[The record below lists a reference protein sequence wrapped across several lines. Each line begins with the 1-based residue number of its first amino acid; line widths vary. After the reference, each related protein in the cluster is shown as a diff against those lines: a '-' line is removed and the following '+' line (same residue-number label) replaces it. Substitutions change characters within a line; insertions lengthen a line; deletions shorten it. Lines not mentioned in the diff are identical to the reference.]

1 MQPWLWGARTT
12 FRARPGEPMYLD
24 PEDEEI
30 LAGEKGETR
39 QRMMELLV
47 ALGKV
52 FGAER
57 LVGIKSAQVSGASY
71 KTIGE
76 YGLAWLSSLD
86 ARAVVPAVLNPIGM
100 PRGRWKE
107 MGIGPEFAANQEA
120 VIAAYER
127 LGVKLECTCTP
138 YYLHKTSFGDHL
150 AWSESSAV
158 SYANSVIGAR
168 TNREGG
174 PGALAA
180 ALVGKTP
187 CYGLHLEKNRK
198 PHLIIE
204 VTSDEKDW
212 SIARYG
218 ALGYHAGKLVGN
230 KIPYFRGIT
239 PDSDQLKA
247 LGAAMAATGAVALY
261 HVDNVT
267 PEAKNT
273 GYDLSGLEV
282 VSVEPAEIDRLFT
295 RIPVDAV
302 AIGCPHCSPA
312 ELHDIAG
319 LLEGKTVI
327 RPLYVFAAHGVIDKN
342 QKTVSSIERSGARV
356 FADTCMVVS
365 PVMERYPA
373 IMVNSGKALAY
384 VPDMCGAIARIGSI
398 EECVEVATSQSS

>member
-1 MQPWLWGARTT
+1 VNQ
-12 FRARPGEPMYLD
+12 MYLD
-24 PEDEEI
+24 PDDEKM
-30 LAGEKGETR
+30 LAGENGETR
-39 QRMMELLV
+39 QKMLELLV

-57 LVGIKSAQVSGASY
+57 LVRIRSAQVSGASY

-107 MGIGPEFAANQEA
+107 MGIEPAFAERQQA

-138 YYLHKTSFGDHL
+138 YYLHETAFGDHL

-187 CYGLHLEKNRK
+187 CYGLHLDKNRTPDVVIDIK
-198 PHLIIE
+198 
-204 VTSDEKDW
+204 SDEKDW
-212 SIARYG
+212 GIARYG
-218 ALGYHAGKLVGN
+218 ALGYHTGKLVGN
-230 KIPYFRGIT
+230 KIPFFRGIT
-239 PDSDQLKA
+239 PNHDQLKA

-261 HVDNVT
+261 HVNGVT
-267 PEAKNT
+267 PEAKKNQFNI
-273 GYDLSGLEV
+273 SSLEV
-282 VSVEPAEIDRLFT
+282 ISIGSADIEQLYSD
-295 RIPVDAV
+295 IPVDAV
-302 AIGCPHCSPA
+302 AVGCPHCSPD
-312 ELHDIAG
+312 ELIEIAR
-319 LLEGKTVI
+319 LLNGKTVTK
-327 RPLYVFAAHGVIDKN
+327 PLYIFAAQGVIGNNRMTVDK
-342 QKTVSSIERSGARV
+342 IEKSGARV
-356 FADTCMVVS
+356 YADTCMVVS
-365 PVMERYPA
+365 PVMEQYPA

-384 VPDMCGAIARIGSI
+384 VPDMCGAVARIGST
-398 EECVEVATSQSS
+398 EECVAVATS

>member
-1 MQPWLWGARTT
+1 MH
-12 FRARPGEPMYLD
+12 LD
-24 PEDEEI
+24 PDDEMI
-30 LAGEKGETR
+30 LSGEQGETR
-39 QRMMELLV
+39 QKMLELLI

-57 LVGIKSAQVSGASY
+57 LVGIRSAQVSGASY

-100 PRGRWKE
+100 PRERWEE
-107 MGIGPEFAANQEA
+107 MGVEPVFAERQQA

-127 LGVKLECTCTP
+127 LGVNLECTCTP
-138 YYLHKTSFGDHL
+138 YYLHETSFGDHL

-187 CYGLHLEKNRK
+187 CYGLHLEKNRN
-198 PHLIIE
+198 PQVIIE
-204 VTSDEKDW
+204 VISSDMEW
-212 SIARYG
+212 SIAHYG
-218 ALGYHAGKLVGN
+218 ALGYHAGKIVGN
-230 KIPYFRGIT
+230 KIPFFRGIT
-239 PDSDQLKA
+239 PHADQLKA

-261 HVDNVT
+261 HVDDVT
-267 PEAKNT
+267 PEAKKN
-273 GYDLSGLEV
+273 YFNLSALEV
-282 VSVEPAEIDRLFT
+282 ISIEPAEIDSLFT
-295 RIPVDAV
+295 EIPVEAV
-302 AIGCPHCSPA
+302 AVGCPHCSPS
-312 ELHDIAG
+312 ELADIAQ
-319 LLEGKTVI
+319 LLQGKIITK
-327 RPLYVFAAHGVIDKN
+327 PFYVFAAQGVIDNN
-342 QKTVSSIERSGARV
+342 QKTVDSIEKSGARV

-365 PVMERYPA
+365 PVMEQYSG

-384 VPDMCGAIARIGSI
+384 VPDMCGAVARIGTI
-398 EECVEVATSQSS
+398 EDCVKEATS